1 MVVWAVKASPVIARS
16 GATKQSRRA
25 WSEALDCF
33 AALARTDNAVAKT
46 ARLVAAL
53 SASPNDLE
61 VPARRLAPVIAD
73 VLRRLAAQPGCRLAR
88 MSGSG
93 ATCFALFDDC
103 RASAVAAKALARQ
116 EPGWWVKP
124 TLLR

>member
-1 MVVWAVKASPVIARS
+1 
-16 GATKQSRRA
+16 
-25 WSEALDCF
+25 
-33 AALARTDNAVAKT
+33 
-46 ARLVAAL
+46 
-53 SASPNDLE
+53 
-61 VPARRLAPVIAD
+61 
-73 VLRRLAAQPGCRLAR
+73 

-103 RASAVAAKALARQ
+103 RQSAAAGKALARQ